1 MKVIRKLNRQMPTMI
16 PGVMILLIIIL
27 PSALARF
34 YLDVDLAGIN
44 SNALNLPPSPGHPLG
59 TQSEGR
65 DMLALILIG
74 SWATL
79 KIGIIG
85 GGIGLFVGTM
95 LGTVSG
101 YFGGKVDNVINSI
114 VGTGQTIPQLM
125 LLILVAS
132 SFRVMSTESMGV
144 VVALTAWMMPAR
156 ATRSQLLSLRERN
169 FVQMAKISMMNGFEI
184 IFFEILPNL
193 IPFLASTFV
202 NAVSTAMLSS
212 IGLEVLGLGSQ
223 QNQSLGTVIYYA
235 LNYAA
240 MMRNMWW
247 WWLPPVIVIVLI
259 FVGLFLISISLDELG
274 KPRKSGR

>member
-1 MKVIRKLNRQMPTMI
+1 MKAIKRIHRQMPTMI

-34 YLDVDLAGIN
+34 YLDMDLVGIN
-44 SNALNLPPSPGHPLG
+44 GNALNLPPSPGHPLG

-65 DMLALILIG
+65 DMMALILIG

-79 KIGIIG
+79 KIGLIG
-85 GGIGLFVGTM
+85 GGIGLFVGTV

-101 YFGGKVDNVINSI
+101 YFGGKVDNVINAI

-223 QNQSLGTVIYYA
+223 QNQSLGTIIYYA

-247 WWLPPVIVIVLI
+247 WWLPPVLVIVLI

-274 KPRKSGR
+274 KPRKTGR